1 MENPRTY
8 GDPPYAV
15 ALLHGGP
22 GALGEMA
29 PVARELAVRR
39 GVLEPLQTR
48 NSVEGQIQE
57 LQMVLEEHAA
67 LPALLVG
74 YSWGAWLGLLTAAR
88 YPDLVQKLILVS
100 SGPFEEKYAGE
111 ITQTRLGR
119 LCKREKDEAKF
130 LLRKKIEGPE
140 EFARLGELMA
150 QADDYD
156 PLPLRRE
163 GTVPD
168 PEQFGKVWPEAA
180 LLRKSGKLLE
190 EARKVQCPVTAL
202 HGDHDPH
209 PAQGVEGPLKG
220 ALAEFKFILLE
231 KCGHTPWMEKQAR
244 ENFFRVLEAE
254 GA

>member
-8 GDPPYAV
+8 GNPPYTV

-29 PVARELAVRR
+29 PVARELAPRR

-48 NSVEGQIQE
+48 KSVEGQIQE
-57 LQMVLEEHAA
+57 LQLMLEEQAS
-67 LPALLVG
+67 LPAVLVG
-74 YSWGAWLGLLTAAR
+74 YSWGAWLAVLTAAR
-88 YPDLVQKLILVS
+88 FPEAVKKLILVS
-100 SGPFEEKYAGE
+100 SGPFEGKYAGE

-130 LLRKKIEGPE
+130 LLRKNIEGPE

-156 PLPLRRE
+156 PLPLRHE
-163 GTVPD
+163 GSVPD
-168 PEQFGKVWPEAA
+168 PEQFAMVWKEAA
-180 LLRKSGKLLE
+180 HLRETGKLLE
-190 EARKVQCPVTAL
+190 EAKKIHCPVVAI

-220 ALAEFKFILLE
+220 VLADFKFILLE
-231 KCGHTPWMEKQAR
+231 KCGHTPWMEKKAR
-244 ENFFRVLEAE
+244 EPFFKALEAE